1 MSEPDLV
8 DLRGYGKALGT
19 RSLGQRIV
27 AEHPN
32 VNARIAV
39 YLRVDGVRVMT
50 SPVIDELLRAW
61 PKATLAGANEDL
73 LDTWDLVLE
82 AHRKAAGLG
91 DESDTRIDTRA
102 QEDPSS

>member
-8 DLRGYGKALGT
+8 DLRPYAGSKGTVLGT

-27 AEHPN
+27 AEHSN

-50 SPVIDELLRAW
+50 SPVIDELLTAW
-61 PKATLAGANEDL
+61 PRATLLGADKDL
-73 LDTWDLVLE
+73 LDTWEMVLE
-82 AHRKAAGLG
+82 AHRRAATSG
-91 DESDTRIDTRA
+91 DEGEPGGTT
-102 QEDPSS
+102 